1 MEYNG
6 GRTAD
11 TIISWLEKKTGP
23 PAKVGLEV
31 IYYIYRYLVKRW
43 YLLEA
48 LQILLF

>member
-23 PAKVGLEV
+23 PAKVD
-31 IYYIYRYLVKRW
+31 RFCDCLVN
-43 YLLEA
+43 
-48 LQILLF
+48 ILPTASYKQECVGV

>member
-23 PAKVGLEV
+23 PAKVSKGRFFYCSV
-31 IYYIYRYLVKRW
+31 N
-43 YLLEA
+43 
-48 LQILLF
+48 ILPAAS